1 MLLFNTDLLLDDPF
15 VFFALLTAISV
26 ALVIGISIHEFS
38 HAAAANLE
46 GDPTAARLGRLTLN
60 PLAHL
65 HPTGTLML
73 LIAGVGFGR
82 PVPVNVALLRRGRQS
97 LALVSA
103 AGPASNLV
111 LALVFAGL
119 FRLGLV
125 DVGDVSRQALQSVDV
140 GAWATLIATFAVRL
154 NLILAA
160 FNLLPIPPLDGGGI
174 LAGVVPGG
182 ALPAVRKLQ
191 RVGPPLLIAMVLL
204 TMLTDFDVL
213 GVIFEPVY
221 ALGDRLM
228 GGG

>member
-1 MLLFNTDLLLDDPF
+1 M
-15 VFFALLTAISV
+15 
-26 ALVIGISIHEFS
+26 
-38 HAAAANLE
+38 
-46 GDPTAARLGRLTLN
+46 RLG
-60 PLAHL
+60 
-65 HPTGTLML
+65 
-73 LIAGVGFGR
+73 IAITSREGNADGDVITRFARGAEAAGLDSVWFFDSIG
-82 PVPVNVALLRRGRQS
+82 RGRQS